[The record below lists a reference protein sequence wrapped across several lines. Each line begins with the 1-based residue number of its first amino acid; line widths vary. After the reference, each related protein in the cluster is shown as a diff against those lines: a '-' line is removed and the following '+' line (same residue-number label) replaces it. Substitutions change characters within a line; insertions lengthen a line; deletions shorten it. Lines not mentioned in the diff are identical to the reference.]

1 MEMARNYVIK
11 LCVPMSIVISFLFL
25 SCAASYPRKNETG
38 GKAATISTAPTRSE
52 LENAT
57 YSGFE
62 GIEEIKGPVRLI
74 DGKWEGPAYTRDS
87 AVRPVLNLLGDFIIT
102 GDLDGDGS
110 DDSVTVLNLSTGGTG
125 QLLYIAVVSRISG
138 AVRNVGTKFIGDRVQ
153 IRGGRINKRSIFLDV
168 VRAGPSDAACC
179 PGEIATIGWT
189 LEPGGML
196 APVIVTDKPG
206 RLSLQTIAATEWVLR
221 KWTWNEAAPADPA
234 ITIQFRDGQFVGS
247 GGCNRYFAPAK
258 EGGMSGDVS
267 TGPIG
272 ATRMSCNE
280 QTMAAEQRYFA
291 QLSGIKKF
299 GFMLG
304 RLALTY
310 ETEGRLEV
318 MLFEERN
325 PRAQ

>member
-1 MEMARNYVIK
+1 METARKYLIK
-11 LCVPMSIVISFLFL
+11 LCIPVSLVISFLFL
-25 SCAASYPRKNETG
+25 SCSASFPPKHETD
-38 GKAATISTAPTRSE
+38 GKAASTSTAPTRSE

-74 DGKWEGPAYTRDS
+74 DGKWEGPAYTKDS
-87 AVRPVLNLLGDFIIT
+87 TVRPVLNLLGDFIIT
-102 GDLDGDGS
+102 GDLDGNGS
-110 DDSVTVLNLSTGGTG
+110 DESVTVLNLNTGGTG
-125 QLLYIAVVSRISG
+125 QLLYLAVVSRISG

-153 IRGGRINKRSIFLDV
+153 IRGGRINKRAIFLDV

-189 LEPGGML
+189 FEPGGML

-206 RLSLQTIAATEWVLR
+206 RLSLQTIAATEWMLR
-221 KWTWNEAAPADPA
+221 KWTWNEPAPADPA
-234 ITIQFRDGQFVGS
+234 ITIHFRDGQFVGS
-247 GGCNRYFAPAK
+247 GGCNHYFAPTK
-258 EGGMSGDVS
+258 EGDMAGDVS

-272 ATRMSCNE
+272 STRMSCNE
-280 QTMAAEQRYFA
+280 QTVAAEHRFFA
-291 QLSGIKKF
+291 QLSGVKKF

-304 RLALTY
+304 KLALTY
-310 ETEGRLEV
+310 EKGGRWEV

>member
-1 MEMARNYVIK
+1 METARKYLIK
-11 LCVPMSIVISFLFL
+11 LCIPVSLVISFLFL
-25 SCAASYPRKNETG
+25 SCTASFLGESETRWRVAG
-38 GKAATISTAPTRSE
+38 TSTGPTRLE
-52 LENAT
+52 LENAA

-102 GDLDGDGS
+102 GDLNGDGS

-125 QLLYIAVVSRISG
+125 QLFYIAVVGRISG

-153 IRGGRINKRSIFLDV
+153 IRGGRINGRAVFLDV

-189 LEPGGML
+189 FEPGGML

-221 KWTWNEAAPADPA
+221 KWTWNEAAPADPP

-258 EGGMSGDVS
+258 EGVLAGDVS

-310 ETEGRLEV
+310 ETEGRWGV
-318 MLFEERN
+318 MLFEERD